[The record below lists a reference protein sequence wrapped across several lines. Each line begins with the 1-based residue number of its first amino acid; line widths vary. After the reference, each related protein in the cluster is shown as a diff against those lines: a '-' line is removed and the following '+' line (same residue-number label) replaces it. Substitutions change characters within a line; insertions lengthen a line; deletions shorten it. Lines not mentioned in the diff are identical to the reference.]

1 MSSRRQSG
9 IVLHTP
15 SHASSAVGACR
26 ALFALDNP
34 DQDAVVGNGHKFRAM
49 AWGQAGDEHKP
60 VAGLAGAEGG
70 SMGGQRFDFSSP
82 FFFARG
88 IVTSMTSLCRNP
100 RP

>member
-60 VAGLAGAEGG
+60 VAGRQRAAAWGG
-70 SMGGQRFDFSSP
+70 SVSTFHHT
-82 FFFARG
+82 FFLPVA
-88 IVTSMTSLCRNP
+88 L
-100 RP
+100 